1 MRRPTALALALA
13 TAAGLSRS
21 ALATPPGSVA
31 TRRSAAARGDV
42 ATGDDGG
49 ARNGHGAN
57 GVEAP
62 LEAAKPVHLR
72 LALSPAASA
81 FMTEVRVRSLLQ
93 VELADV
99 LPLAEEPTGAIDEN
113 AVRAWVD
120 LPDSAEVMIQVQA
133 PGRVMTRRRL
143 DVTGLGWDVAARFTA
158 LATAEVVRAQLAPV
172 RVRRSRPH
180 VPTTA
185 EIDAADRD
193 RPRWSIA
200 GGGVARLG
208 EGPALF
214 GAELEIGHA
223 TRAIDARVGARLVGG
238 AADVQAQAL
247 EAGLS
252 AEHRLHMA
260 PWLRA
265 DLGASFAVGAAG
277 VVDVASALG
286 PASDSSGYG
295 RLAARIGGS
304 ARIAPQ
310 TWLGLRV
317 EPGGVVGGPTI
328 FGVRPLEG
336 ASVGIVLAISRDLPV
351 GEMVLPTGPTASSPR

>member
-1 MRRPTALALALA
+1 VRPTALVLALA
-13 TAAGLSRS
+13 TATGLSRS
-21 ALATPPGSVA
+21 ALAVPPNGNGSG
-31 TRRSAAARGDV
+31 SAA
-42 ATGDDGG
+42 T
-49 ARNGHGAN
+49 
-57 GVEAP
+57 VESVRP
-62 LEAAKPVHLR
+62 QHLR

-81 FMTEVRVRSLLQ
+81 FMTEVRVRSLLH

-99 LPLAEEPTGAIDEN
+99 LPLADEPTGAIDEN

-120 LPDSAEVMIQVQA
+120 LPDSAEVVIQVQA
-133 PGRVMTRRRL
+133 PGRAMTRRRL

-158 LATAEVVRAQLAPV
+158 LATAEVVRGQLAPV
-172 RVRRSRPH
+172 RVRRPRPH

-193 RPRWSIA
+193 RARWTIA

-223 TRAIDARVGARLVGG
+223 TRAIDARLGARLVGG
-238 AADVQAQAL
+238 DGEAQAQAL

-265 DLGASFAVGAAG
+265 DLGASFAVGAAA
-277 VVDVASALG
+277 VVDVTPALG
-286 PASDSSGYG
+286 PRSDSAGYG
-295 RLAARIGGS
+295 RVAARVGAS

-317 EPGGVVGGPTI
+317 EPGAVVGGPTI
-328 FGVRPLEG
+328 SGARPLDG
-336 ASVGIVLAISRDLPV
+336 ASMGIVVAISRDLPV
-351 GEMVLPTGPTASSPR
+351 GEMALPSGPSPAPPGPR